1 VSDLQSR
8 LAAALADRYRVDR
21 ELGAGGMAT
30 VYLAHDLR
38 HDRDVAIK
46 VLHEDLGTALG
57 ADRFLAEIKVT
68 ARLQH
73 PHILPLLE
81 SGVADGLLFYVMPYV
96 RGETLRARLTREQQL
111 PLDDALLIAREVADA
126 LVEAHGQGIVHR
138 DIKPENILLQGG
150 HALVAD
156 FGIALA
162 VQHAGGARLTQT
174 GLSLGTPQY
183 MSPEQAMGERAVDAR
198 SDVYALGAV
207 TYEMLAGEPP
217 FSGPTVQAIVAKVLT
232 ERPVPLRTVRD
243 TVPSGVEQAV
253 VRALAKLPADRFAT
267 AAAFAQALAMGAAI
281 GDAGRAEVAAPV
293 ASAPP
298 RRRRALAAA
307 VVSAGLGLAAGW
319 LAWGGPRAADRAVGA
334 ATLTRVQATFTG
346 NAGLPALTPAGD
358 VLAYVERRC
367 AQPSHDGLQGN
378 FAIGIDAV
386 PCVDRVLVQDT
397 GAASPITVLRGVR
410 KVQDLRWTPAAT
422 ALVVAAALDS
432 VASGAYVVPRLGGTP
447 RRVADLGFID
457 VHAVGD
463 SVLVLPGTMEFSSA
477 AYAQVVALGSG
488 AVVDSVPMPSRK
500 VTAIAWSPSGA
511 HIAASDSRGRV
522 YVIDRATGRA
532 DSIAVVTRPYVRWT
546 PAGDALLFFQPAAGR
561 DDDFLR
567 VAVDAKGRFQG
578 QPVSIAPRAQMIFR
592 GSFDVARKSGLLA
605 IITGNA
611 TGDLHTFPLRPGERV
626 ASRQV
631 TNGTSWYSFPTIA
644 PDGGAVYYLS
654 GNGNGDNLFRVKL
667 DAADPVE
674 EALTTGS
681 GAGVAMYALVS
692 PDGRRVVFQR
702 YAGDSLRTLDVQV
715 TGQPAVNAR
724 PAGSD
729 GAWRPGLQP
738 FAAQGIAGLSA
749 DLRSLLVADGPG
761 GAVRRLP
768 LPDSLLAMAFVL
780 SPDASQVALELL
792 TPHETLF
799 GITPLT
805 RWDLTVLER
814 VRGAAI
820 GTALSWREDG
830 YVYYSDF
837 DAARRAPVLRRLD
850 PRGGTGARAPVA
862 VTLPE
867 RCKVPSVVVA
877 ARAPIG
883 TCLVED
889 YRGDVYLWRLDGVTR

>member
-1 VSDLQSR
+1 
-8 LAAALADRYRVDR
+8 
-21 ELGAGGMAT
+21 
-30 VYLAHDLR
+30 
-38 HDRDVAIK
+38 
-46 VLHEDLGTALG
+46 
-57 ADRFLAEIKVT
+57 
-68 ARLQH
+68 
-73 PHILPLLE
+73 
-81 SGVADGLLFYVMPYV
+81 MP
-96 RGETLRARLTREQQL
+96 A
-111 PLDDALLIAREVADA
+111 
-126 LVEAHGQGIVHR
+126 
-138 DIKPENILLQGG
+138 
-150 HALVAD
+150 ALVA
-156 FGIALA
+156 GALLLGA
-162 VQHAGGARLTQT
+162 AGGWGARGRQ
-174 GLSLGTPQY
+174 
-183 MSPEQAMGERAVDAR
+183 
-198 SDVYALGAV
+198 
-207 TYEMLAGEPP
+207 
-217 FSGPTVQAIVAKVLT
+217 
-232 ERPVPLRTVRD
+232 PVG
-243 TVPSGVEQAV
+243 GV
-253 VRALAKLPADRFAT
+253 
-267 AAAFAQALAMGAAI
+267 
-281 GDAGRAEVAAPV
+281 
-293 ASAPP
+293 
-298 RRRRALAAA
+298 
-307 VVSAGLGLAAGW
+307 
-319 LAWGGPRAADRAVGA
+319 GG

-346 NAGLPALTPAGD
+346 VAGLPALSPDGD

-367 AQPSHDGLQGN
+367 AQPSHDGHQGN
-378 FAIGIDAV
+378 FALGIDAV

-397 GAASPITVLRGVR
+397 GAASPITALRGVR

-432 VASGAYVVPRLGGTP
+432 VASGTYVVPRLGGTP

-457 VHAVGD
+457 VHAAGD
-463 SVLVLPGTMEFSSA
+463 TVLVLPGTMEFSSA

-500 VTAIAWSPSGA
+500 VTGMAWAPDGA
-511 HIAASDSRGRV
+511 HIAATDSRGRL

-532 DSIAVVTRPYVRWT
+532 DSIAVVTRPHVRWT

-592 GSFDVARKSGLLA
+592 GSFDVARRSGLLA

-626 ASRQV
+626 AARQV

-644 PDGGAVYYLS
+644 PDGGAVYFLS

-667 DAADPVE
+667 EAADPVE

-681 GAGVAMYALVS
+681 GAGVAIYALVS

-702 YAGDSLRTLDVQV
+702 YAGDSLRTLDVLV

-729 GAWRPGLQP
+729 GTWRPGLQP

-761 GAVRRLP
+761 GAVRRMP

-799 GITPLT
+799 GTTPLT

-814 VRGAAI
+814 VPGAAI

-830 YVYYSDF
+830 YVYYGDF
-837 DAARRAPVLRRLD
+837 DAAQRAPVLRRLD
-850 PRGGTGARAPVA
+850 PRAPVAGRAPVA
-862 VTLPE
+862 LTLPE
-867 RCKVPSVVVA
+867 RCRVPSTVVA
-877 ARAPIG
+877 SRAPVG